1 MKLLW
6 DVLNHLV
13 NVKSS
18 KSKSQFRTFKK
29 IHKVKFHIF
38 VIFYRAMDEHQW
50 KVVSELFAKN
60 DPIGKLINECQ
71 MIKDL
76 DFKEGIKCDQD
87 AVLNTTEE

>member
-1 MKLLW
+1 MA
-6 DVLNHLV
+6 
-13 NVKSS
+13 
-18 KSKSQFRTFKK
+18 
-29 IHKVKFHIF
+29 
-38 VIFYRAMDEHQW
+38 AMDEHQW

-87 AVLNTTEE
+87 AVLNTTDE